1 MRTMGVRKERFANP
15 AVLAICSTGMDN
27 HPTYDF
33 AEGRTIRIGC
43 LHYLALEDL
52 LLNSALVAGAEV
64 LAELA
69 TLLNE
74 GFGCKVPNGT

>member
-1 MRTMGVRKERFANP
+1 
-15 AVLAICSTGMDN
+15 MDN

-33 AEGRTIRIGC
+33 AEGRTIRIGR

-52 LLNSALVAGAEV
+52 LLNSALVVGAEV

-69 TLLNE
+69 TLLNKRDLAARFQTE
-74 GFGCKVPNGT
+74 RKRRVTLVNEYMWDEEDCFG